1 METDQRQSPRKLLK
15 VNARLTVQGAGTI
28 DCRTL
33 DISPGG
39 LSLSA
44 PRNFP
49 AGQRCTVSFVLPLK
63 HGKLHPMTCLA
74 QVAYG
79 VISRVDGF
87 KLGLKFL
94 DVDSATAAALVEY
107 TKP

>member
-15 VNARLTVQGAGTI
+15 VSARLTVQGAGTI
-28 DCRTL
+28 ECRTL
-33 DISPGG
+33 DVGPGG

-49 AGQRCTVSFVLPLK
+49 AGQRCTVGFVLPLK
-63 HGKLHPMTCLA
+63 HGRQHPVTCLA

-79 VISRVDGF
+79 VISRADGF

-94 DVDSATAAALVEY
+94 DVDSATAAALAEY

>member
-15 VNARLTVQGAGTI
+15 VNARLAVQGAGTI
-28 DCRTL
+28 ECRTL
-33 DISPGG
+33 DVGPGG
-39 LSLSA
+39 VSLSA

-63 HGKLHPMTCLA
+63 HGKLHPVNCLA
-74 QVAYG
+74 QVIYG

-87 KLGLKFL
+87 KLGLKFME
-94 DVDSATAAALVEY
+94 VDSATAGALVEY